1 MQCNVCGLEYGMSH
15 NCPGPITSTG
25 GPSAIPENVG
35 LGYYLEKAW
44 KIIRWDDAAIR
55 EVMDDRRALPYG
67 LLIWTVSNTLPMLVL
82 LGLVQFAKPIVSGP
96 RLLIF
101 FGLLLVYGAAY
112 SLVHIGICHLIAKYF
127 CAGDGKFMQILRPL
141 LLASLV
147 YILLAIPLA
156 GTLVA
161 GIAWV
166 AVMMMV
172 FQEVHGM
179 EPLTAFLI
187 SAAVGVALRVGAHY
201 LLHFPLM

>member
-25 GPSAIPENVG
+25 APSAIPEGAG

-44 KIIRWDDAAIR
+44 RIVRWDEVAIR

-67 LLIWTVSNTLPMLVL
+67 VLIWTVSNTLPMLVL
-82 LGLVQFAKPIVSGP
+82 FGLVVSGP
-96 RLLIF
+96 RLLILLS
-101 FGLLLVYGAAY
+101 LLLVYAAAY

-127 CAGDGKFMQILRPL
+127 CAGNGKFMQILRPL

-147 YILLAIPLA
+147 YILLAIPIA
-156 GTLVA
+156 GTFVA
-161 GIAWV
+161 AIVWV
-166 AVMMMV
+166 AAMMTV

-201 LLHFPLM
+201 LLHFPVM